1 VVQAGEN
8 TLKSTAMVLWTIYG
22 ANIFVGLYIMVG
34 GGKFVTQL
42 LLGSGLSKWGI
53 IIVMQGILVFL
64 GAFIDWVG
72 IIMLCVPIFGPIIRQ
87 LGFDPIWFGVLFAVN
102 LQISFLSPPFG
113 YALFYLKGVAPPEIQ
128 TTDIWR
134 AAAPFIV
141 LQIAGVV
148 MVMVFPEIILILPKL
163 FFRG

>member
-1 VVQAGEN
+1 
-8 TLKSTAMVLWTIYG
+8 
-22 ANIFVGLYIMVG
+22 
-34 GGKFVTQL
+34 
-42 LLGSGLSKWGI
+42 
-53 IIVMQGILVFL
+53 
-64 GAFIDWVG
+64 
-72 IIMLCVPIFGPIIRQ
+72 
-87 LGFDPIWFGVLFAVN
+87 VN

-141 LQIAGVV
+141 LQLAGVA